1 VLIVLLQKETADSE
15 WVQREVDV
23 ARGAQVSIL
32 PLQVD
37 DEVDIADTVKKLA
50 LGTIQHF
57 PRFSGSDSQYK
68 KLVKNIQT
76 LTERTR
82 RRQKTRINQLE
93 AQWRLSAP
101 SHDELCCLC
110 VWAPSLRDTSGDG

>member
-1 VLIVLLQKETADSE
+1 
-15 WVQREVDV
+15 VDV

-76 LTERTR
+76 LTERTTTTPEDSY
-82 RRQKTRINQLE
+82 QSTR
-93 AQWRLSAP
+93 SA
-101 SHDELCCLC
+101 
-110 VWAPSLRDTSGDG
+110 VAA